1 MIFWKET
8 KNRINIKKLENSNEF
23 QTDIA
28 KDINPQ

>member
-23 QTDIA
+23 QTNIA
-28 KDINPQ
+28 KDLNL